1 MMRTLWIFIGW
12 LIIVAVL
19 YLSLFKIYIPVQT
32 DFKSIDKI
40 HHFIAYAT
48 LMLWFAQSFGG
59 TKRYWVAGG
68 LVLMGIVIEFA
79 QPFTGREFS
88 YMDMIANSTG
98 VLIGLLIAAKG
109 GDFLY
114 PKLKTQ

>member
-1 MMRTLWIFIGW
+1 MGW
-12 LIIVAVL
+12 LIILAVL
-19 YLSLFKIYIPVQT
+19 YLSLFTVYIPVQT
-32 DFKSIDKI
+32 DFNSVDKI

-48 LMLWFAQSFGG
+48 LMLWFAQSFRG
-59 TKRYWVAGG
+59 TKRYWIVGG
-68 LVLMGIVIEFA
+68 LILMGILIEFA

-88 YMDMIANSTG
+88 YLDMLANSTG